1 MEKSDE
7 KIDLKQ
13 YDLDIFLR
21 DLNELNIFLGEKQ
34 LYQFMQY
41 YELLVEWNQV
51 MNLTAITK
59 FDEVL
64 KKHFIDSLT
73 LVKVFHLIGI
83 DNLDENQDEILA
95 GTSLIDIGTGA
106 GFPGIP
112 LKIVFPNLKITLMD
126 SLNKRIDFL
135 NNVINV
141 LQLNGIETIHGRA
154 EDYAKPDLL
163 REKYDL
169 CVSRAV
175 ANLATL
181 SEYCLPYVKVGGKFI
196 AYKSD
201 KITEEMKDAEYAI
214 NLLGGKVKEQV
225 GFTLPHSELYRNLFV
240 VEKCVGTPMKYPRKA
255 GLASK
260 KPLFNNGGLV

>member
-13 YDLDIFLR
+13 YDLGMFLQ
-21 DLNELNIFLGEKQ
+21 DLNALNIFLNEKQ

-51 MNLTAITK
+51 MNLTAITE

-64 KKHFIDSLT
+64 KKHFIDSLA

-83 DNLDENQDEILA
+83 DHLDENQDDVLA
-95 GTSLIDIGTGA
+95 GISLIDIGTGA

-112 LKIVFPNLKITLMD
+112 LKIAFPNVKMTLMD

-135 NNVINV
+135 NNVIDV
-141 LQLNGIETIHGRA
+141 LQLEGIETIHGRA

-181 SEYCLPYVKVGGKFI
+181 SEYCLPYVKMGGKFI
-196 AYKSD
+196 AYKSE

-214 NLLGGKVKEQV
+214 NLLGGKVKEQI
-225 GFTLPHSELYRNLFV
+225 GFTLPYSELYRNLFV
-240 VEKCVGTPMKYPRKA
+240 VEKSDRTPMKYPRKA

-260 KPLFNNGGLV
+260 KPLSDMEG